1 MLKSMTGFGRGEY
14 KDSEYHVTVEMR
26 AVNHRY
32 AEVVIRMPR
41 NLCALEERAR
51 RLILE
56 AISRGRLDV
65 TITIEQHNEQQRAVK
80 VDKELAIAYYNALR
94 ELKDIL
100 QSTENISVP
109 FIAKFPEVMKIEEV
123 AENLELL
130 WPKMEC
136 AVMGSIQSLMVMR
149 EREGAAIK
157 ADMLHRLKL
166 MSGFIQEIET
176 RAPEVLKDYREK
188 LLGRIR
194 EAMLTSEVDE
204 NRLMMEIA
212 LFADRTNITEE
223 LVRFASHLEQF
234 GDTLHNTD
242 AIGRKLDFIVQ
253 EMNREVNTIGSKA
266 NDFLIANK
274 VVEIKSE
281 LEKIREQIQNLE

>member
-1 MLKSMTGFGRGEY
+1 VLKSMTGFGRGEY

-32 AEVVIRMPR
+32 AEVVFRMPR
-41 NLCALEERAR
+41 NFYALEERAR
-51 RLILE
+51 RLALE

-65 TITIEQHNEQQRAVK
+65 TITVEEQHEKQRTVK
-80 VDKELAIAYYNALR
+80 VDKQLAIAYYNALR
-94 ELKDIL
+94 DLGDLL
-100 QSTENISVP
+100 QSAEGISVP
-109 FIAKFPEVMKIEEV
+109 FIAKFPEVMKIEE
-123 AENLELL
+123 AEENLELL
-130 WPKMEC
+130 WPKIEH
-136 AVMGSIQSLMVMR
+136 ALQKAIQSLMGMR
-149 EREGAAIK
+149 EREGSSIK
-157 ADMLHRLKL
+157 VDMLHRLAL
-166 MSGFIQEIET
+166 LVGYINEIEE
-176 RAPEVLKDYREK
+176 RAPVVLKEYREK

-194 EAMLTSEVDE
+194 EALLSSEIDE

-223 LVRFASHLEQF
+223 LVRFRSHLEQF
-234 GDTLHNTD
+234 EDTLHKTD

-253 EMNREVNTIGSKA
+253 EMNREVNTIGSKV
-266 NDFLIANK
+266 NDFMIANK

>member
-32 AEVVIRMPR
+32 AEVVFRMPR
-41 NLCALEERAR
+41 NFYALEERAR
-51 RLILE
+51 RLALE

-65 TITIEQHNEQQRAVK
+65 TITVEEQHEKQRTVK
-80 VDKELAIAYYNALR
+80 VDKQLAIAYYNALR
-94 ELKDIL
+94 DLGDLL
-100 QSTENISVP
+100 QSAEGISVP
-109 FIAKFPEVMKIEEV
+109 FIAKFPEVMKIEE
-123 AENLELL
+123 AEENLELL
-130 WPKMEC
+130 WPKIEH
-136 AVMGSIQSLMVMR
+136 ALQKAIQTLMGMR
-149 EREGAAIK
+149 EREGSSIK
-157 ADMLHRLKL
+157 VDMLHRLAL
-166 MSGFIQEIET
+166 LVGYINEIEE
-176 RAPEVLKDYREK
+176 RAPVVLKEYREK

-194 EAMLTSEVDE
+194 EALLSSEIDE

-223 LVRFASHLEQF
+223 LVRFRSHLEQF
-234 GDTLHNTD
+234 EDTLHKTD

-253 EMNREVNTIGSKA
+253 EMNREVNTIGSKV
-266 NDFLIANK
+266 NDFMIANK

>member
-1 MLKSMTGFGRGEY
+1 MTGFGRGEY

-56 AISRGRLDV
+56 AISRGRMDV
-65 TITIEQHNEQQRAVK
+65 TITIEKYQEKQRAVK
-80 VDKELAIAYYNALR
+80 VDKELAIAYYSALR
-94 ELKDIL
+94 ELGELL
-100 QSTENISVP
+100 QNTEGISVP

-123 AENLELL
+123 TENLELL
-130 WPKMEC
+130 WPKMEIGVQK
-136 AVMGSIQSLMVMR
+136 AVQSLMAMR
-149 EREGAAIK
+149 EREGASIK
-157 ADMLHRLKL
+157 ADMLHRLAL
-166 MSGFIQEIET
+166 MVGFINEIEE
-176 RAPEVLKDYREK
+176 RAPVVLKEYREK

-194 EAMLTSEVDE
+194 EAMLSSEIDE
-204 NRLMMEIA
+204 NRLMIEIA

-223 LVRFASHLEQF
+223 LVRFISHLEQF
-234 GDTLHNTD
+234 RDTLHKTD

-253 EMNREVNTIGSKA
+253 EMNREVNTIGSKI
-266 NDFLIANK
+266 NDFQIANK